1 MENCIF
7 CKIAK
12 NESPSY
18 KFYEDENF
26 VGFLSIFPLNKGHA
40 LVIPKAHYRWVW
52 DHPEIGKYFEVVQK
66 IVVAMKKAFKTDFVI
81 GAQVGDEVHHA
92 HVALVP
98 RYKDD
103 GHGEFLNASIK
114 IELSPE
120 EMKQIAK
127 SIADNLSQ

>member
-1 MENCIF
+1 MGNCIF

-18 KFYEDENF
+18 KFYEDKDF

-40 LVIPKAHYRWVW
+40 LIIPKKHYRWVW
-52 DHPEIGKYFEVVQK
+52 DYPEIGKYFEVAQK
-66 IVVAMKKAFKTDFVI
+66 IVTAMKKAFNTNFVI

-92 HVALVP
+92 HIALIP
-98 RYKDD
+98 RYEND
-103 GHGEFLNASIK
+103 GHGEFLNTGIK

-120 EMKQIAK
+120 EMNLIAR
-127 SIADNLSQ
+127 SIEDNLGQ